1 MAEAKGARASRAP
14 RGRGRGARARAAATR
29 AGGLLGLVCAAAAAR
44 APEPGAAPGAGARWL
59 GAWADPAADAGAARW
74 LVGAST
80 TAFVGAG
87 PPGAVNGAAR
97 AVADMNGR
105 VFVVLTGNPSAAE
118 LAVGDP
124 AALAFSEAGLVDSV
138 GPTWEGAAT
147 APALSLGCANTDPED
162 PTCAKLTLS
171 GTVAAVTE
179 AELSMAVTAMEKR
192 HPDLPWDKEEWAIVE
207 LEVEEG
213 FLVDI
218 YGGAHLITPELYYST
233 APKRPHLP
241 WCPHLPLGLCLPW
254 CSHAQLAPPTPRR
267 ALTQRP
273 DPSEPAALA
282 RWLAA
287 GAVWG
292 AMATTSQR
300 KGHELK
306 PFSNIVSAGEH
317 KGRLF
322 FYGSTMDPTWTD
334 IKADSV
340 ATLVVTEDSFPSEL
354 IDGALKCRGLDV
366 GDMRCASATFQGA
379 LVLTNDV
386 ELAKATM
393 FAGHPQMKRWPKD
406 HKFKFYELVL
416 NHVTLVAD
424 LDGARE
430 VALEDY
436 WRAGQE

>member
-1 MAEAKGARASRAP
+1 M
-14 RGRGRGARARAAATR
+14 
-29 AGGLLGLVCAAAAAR
+29 
-44 APEPGAAPGAGARWL
+44 
-59 GAWADPAADAGAARW
+59 D
-74 LVGAST
+74 
-80 TAFVGAG
+80 
-87 PPGAVNGAAR
+87 GAAR
-97 AVADMNGR
+97 AVADMGGR
-105 VFVVLTGNPSAAE
+105 VFVVLTGNRSAAE

-124 AALAFSEAGLVDSV
+124 AALAFSEAGLVDPA
-138 GPTWEGAAT
+138 GPTWEGAAAALGAAA

-171 GTVAAVTE
+171 GTVAAVPE
-179 AELSMAVTAMEKR
+179 ADLNMAVTALEKR
-192 HPDLPWDKEEWAIVE
+192 HPDLPWGKEDWAIVE

-241 WCPHLPLGLCLPW
+241 WCPHLPLGLRLPW
-254 CSHAQLAPPTPRR
+254 CSHAQLAPPTPLR
-267 ALTQRP
+267 ALGQRP

-322 FYGSTMDPTWTD
+322 FCGSTMDPTWTD
-334 IKADSV
+334 IKADPV
-340 ATLVVTEDSFPSEL
+340 ATLAVTEDSFPSEL

-366 GDMRCASATFQGA
+366 GDMRCASATFQGTVELA
-379 LVLTNDV
+379 SDV
-386 ELAKATM
+386 ELAQAAM
-393 FAGHPQMKRWPKD
+393 YAGHPQMKRWPKD
-406 HKFKFYELVL
+406 HNFKFYELVL
-416 NHVTLVAD
+416 NRVTLVAD

-436 WRAGQE
+436 WGGGQE

>member
-1 MAEAKGARASRAP
+1 M
-14 RGRGRGARARAAATR
+14 
-29 AGGLLGLVCAAAAAR
+29 
-44 APEPGAAPGAGARWL
+44 
-59 GAWADPAADAGAARW
+59 
-74 LVGAST
+74 
-80 TAFVGAG
+80 
-87 PPGAVNGAAR
+87 NGAAR

-179 AELSMAVTAMEKR
+179 AELNMAVTAMEKR

-241 WCPHLPLGLCLPW
+241 WCPPLPFGLRLPW
-254 CSHAQLAPPTPRR
+254 CSHARLAPPTPPR
-267 ALTQRP
+267 ALSQRP

-406 HKFKFYELVL
+406 HKFNFYELVL